1 MKWMTFKRFKNMFF
15 LWLANIL
22 PIQGHLRYKIV
33 KLGGVNIKDSC
44 FIYKNVTFDSLAPDL
59 ITIEKG
65 AALTQGTIILT
76 HYMNP
81 SGTPYFRTGEVI
93 IKEKAFIGCNTIICN
108 SVVIGEGA
116 IIGAGS
122 VVTKDVPPYQVWAGN
137 PAKYI
142 KDRKRKEEK

>member
-33 KLGGVNIKDSC
+33 KFGGVNIKGPC
-44 FIYKNVTFDSLAPDL
+44 FIYRNVTFDSLRPDL

-65 AALTQGTIILT
+65 VALTQGTIILT
-76 HYMNP
+76 HYVNP
-81 SGTPYFRTGEVI
+81 SGTPCFRRGEVV
-93 IKEKAFIGCNTIICN
+93 IKENAFIGCNAIICN
-108 SVVIGEGA
+108 NVVIGEGA

-137 PAKYI
+137 PARYI
-142 KDRKRKEEK
+142 KDRKRKE